1 MSKPAVPF
9 VREAI
14 ERLLQRFEHGDYNP
28 TPIIDLGTLVA
39 NADGVV
45 DAHEIETLQQILE
58 PLLGAQLDS
67 ELVGY
72 LVNAS
77 LSVIKSAGVEPRMRV
92 LSEIL
97 MDCDAVEEGI
107 TVALAVAYASDGLSE
122 AERSLVMQLA
132 KLCELET
139 GRVAELIKR
148 VGSEMERQNPA

>member
-1 MSKPAVPF
+1 MTNAATTPY

-14 ERLLQRFEHGDYNP
+14 ERLLGRFERGDYNP

-45 DAHEIETLQQILE
+45 DAQEIETLQQILE
-58 PLLGAQLDS
+58 PLLGAQLDG

-92 LSEIL
+92 VAEIL

-107 TVALAVAYASDGLSE
+107 IVALAVAYASEGLSE
-122 AERSLVMQLA
+122 AERALVTQLA
-132 KLCELET
+132 KLCEVPDD
-139 GRVAELIKR
+139 RIAALIAR
-148 VGSEMERQNPA
+148 VGSEMERGK